1 MLSGCILDY
10 LTKTMGID
18 RPSICL
24 IGLGGTVS
32 AHHADPLELCDY
44 QSGHYELADILA
56 KLPALN
62 ELATIYPYQLS
73 NVSSTAI
80 SLCHWFNLKHLL
92 EQQLTQPHI
101 KGAVITHGTNT
112 LEETAYFL
120 QLTLTT
126 DKPVILTGSQR
137 PFSALSSD
145 ADFNL
150 INSVRV
156 AIADS
161 AQGKGVLVVANDK
174 IYSARDVSKT
184 HSYHLETFQAR
195 NGGPLGSIDADRQV
209 RFWQQPVQQPLAK
222 PEFRQLTA
230 PDNSPFVPIIYSHAG
245 ADQQVIEA
253 LLTHTALDGLVIAGT
268 GAGRCSPL
276 EEAAIAKARAN
287 HIPVVMSSR
296 TGAGV
301 VLPIACYQTLG
312 LITLEHLSPQQAR
325 IWLILEL
332 LLKAQSGSLTVA
344 SSAASAD

>member
-24 IGLGGTVS
+24 IGLGGTIS

-92 EQQLTQPHI
+92 EQQLAQPHI

-137 PFSALSSD
+137 PFSALGSD

-156 AIADS
+156 AFADS
-161 AQGKGVLVVANDK
+161 AQGKGVLVVSNDK
-174 IYSARDVSKT
+174 IYSANDV
-184 HSYHLETFQAR
+184 
-195 NGGPLGSIDADRQV
+195 I
-209 RFWQQPVQQPLAK
+209 
-222 PEFRQLTA
+222 
-230 PDNSPFVPIIYSHAG
+230 
-245 ADQQVIEA
+245 
-253 LLTHTALDGLVIAGT
+253 
-268 GAGRCSPL
+268 
-276 EEAAIAKARAN
+276 
-287 HIPVVMSSR
+287 
-296 TGAGV
+296 
-301 VLPIACYQTLG
+301 
-312 LITLEHLSPQQAR
+312 
-325 IWLILEL
+325 
-332 LLKAQSGSLTVA
+332 
-344 SSAASAD
+344 